1 MNARMRDP
9 FRWRLTL
16 VLAAVASG
24 LLAIFG
30 KPSAAGGVALGVVL
44 FGLNLLLLREIAR
57 ALVRERE
64 RGVRIAAAL
73 SSSGRLLLLGIA
85 LAAIALGLGRD
96 AVLGA
101 CGGLLVAQV
110 NLHVL
115 RPREKR
121 EDR

>member
-9 FRWRLTL
+9 FRWRSTLLLT
-16 VLAAVASG
+16 AIAGG
-24 LLAIFG
+24 LLAIVG
-30 KPSAAGGVALGVVL
+30 EPTTAGGVVLGVAL

-57 ALVRERE
+57 ALVRENE
-64 RGVRIAAAL
+64 RGVRIATAL
-73 SSSGRLLLLGIA
+73 SIFGRLLLLGTA

-110 NLHVL
+110 NLHVS
-115 RPREKR
+115 RPGEKR